1 MMTLTRD
8 DLNALLP
15 FYANGTLE
23 GAERA
28 AVEAALETDADLR
41 AELAALQAIR
51 ETVQSETVQSPGDLG
66 LARLMRDV
74 EADTRAGAAP
84 PAANDNVVPLT
95 RLRLW
100 QVAAALVLALGLGF
114 NMLPDAGRAPGMDAA
129 MSDGPTAAAEQGFT
143 LASGGSADF
152 TVIFAPDATEA
163 QIRALLL
170 EAGVEITGGP
180 SALGLYGLGL
190 LESGTDDAA
199 RGVLAASG
207 IVEELQ

>member
-28 AVEAALETDADLR
+28 AVEAALVEDADLR

-51 ETVQSETVQSPGDLG
+51 DTMQSQEAESPGDLG

-74 EADTRAGAAP
+74 EAETRTDMAP
-84 PAANDNVVPLT
+84 PAANDNVVPLA

-114 NMLPDAGRAPGMDAA
+114 NMLPDAGRAPGPENA
-129 MSDGPTAAAEQGFT
+129 MSEDPAAAEPGFS
-143 LASGGSADF
+143 LASGGAADF

-163 QIRALLL
+163 AIRALLL
-170 EAGVEITGGP
+170 EAGVEIIGGP

-199 RGVLAASG
+199 RGVLAASE
-207 IVEELQ
+207 IVDELQ

>member
-1 MMTLTRD
+1 MTRD

-23 GAERA
+23 GAEL
-28 AVEAALETDADLR
+28 AALETALAADGDLR
-41 AELAALQAIR
+41 AELAALRAIR
-51 ETVQSETVQSPGDLG
+51 DTMQSEEVQSPGDLG

-74 EADTRAGAAP
+74 TAEASPETAP
-84 PAANDNVVPLT
+84 PAASDNVVPLT

-100 QVAAALVLALGLGF
+100 QVAAALVLAVGLGL
-114 NMLPDAGRAPGMDAA
+114 NLLPDAGRRAPQIDAA
-129 MSDGPTAAAEQGFT
+129 MSDSPAPAAVPGFA
-143 LASGGSADF
+143 LASGGIADF

-163 QIRALLL
+163 AIRALLL

-199 RGVLAASG
+199 RGVLAASE
-207 IVEELQ
+207 IIDDLQ

>member
-15 FYANGTLE
+15 FHANGTLE

-28 AVEAALETDADLR
+28 AVDAALAEDADLR
-41 AELAALQAIR
+41 AELAALRAIR
-51 ETVQSETVQSPGDLG
+51 DTMQSQEAQSPGDLG

-74 EADTRAGAAP
+74 EAETRTDLTP

-95 RLRLW
+95 RLRIW

-114 NMLPDAGRAPGMDAA
+114 NMLPDAGRGPDVEAVLSDAEAP
-129 MSDGPTAAAEQGFT
+129 AAEQGFT

-163 QIRALLL
+163 AIRSLLL
-170 EAGVEITGGP
+170 EAGVEIIGGP

-199 RGVLAASG
+199 RGVLAASE
-207 IVEELQ
+207 IIDDLQ

>member
-23 GAERA
+23 GGERA

-51 ETVQSETVQSPGDLG
+51 DTMQSQEAQSPGDLG

-74 EADTRAGAAP
+74 EAETRTDMAP

-95 RLRLW
+95 RLRIW
-100 QVAAALVLALGLGF
+100 QVAAALVLAVGLGL
-114 NMLPDAGRAPGMDAA
+114 NMLPDAGRAPDMDAA
-129 MSDGPTAAAEQGFT
+129 MSDSPTPAAEQGFA
-143 LASGGSADF
+143 LASGESADF
-152 TVIFAPDATEA
+152 VVIFAPDATEA
-163 QIRALLL
+163 AIRALLL

-190 LESGTDDAA
+190 LESGSDDAA
-199 RGVLAASG
+199 RSVLAASE
-207 IVEELQ
+207 IVDDLQ